1 MRLDNRIFPHLCRL
15 VEFGDKINKGSKTG
29 ANISIGEGGVLL
41 ANDMNSIIV
50 LLEHP
55 EFKEEV
61 AFKSHLFPEAN
72 PPLEIRPNA
81 KDIDFSWKQKNIKKS
96 VNVPSCGNLFEKG
109 KAVMNKMWKSDN
121 SFKLPIKAF
130 DVIDDS
136 IHVLK
141 VIRNEDGIIFEQMTT
156 NGDEIFRNEVPLKV
170 GGGLLAHVD
179 GIEIEE
185 VEPIHP

>member
-61 AFKSHLFPEAN
+61 AFKSHLFPEASA
-72 PPLEIRPNA
+72 PLEIRPNA
-81 KDIDFSWKQKNIKKS
+81 KDIDFSWKQKNIKR
-96 VNVPSCGNLFEKG
+96 VQ
-109 KAVMNKMWKSDN
+109 NKLQNTQK
-121 SFKLPIKAF
+121 P
-130 DVIDDS
+130 
-136 IHVLK
+136 
-141 VIRNEDGIIFEQMTT
+141 
-156 NGDEIFRNEVPLKV
+156 
-170 GGGLLAHVD
+170 
-179 GIEIEE
+179 
-185 VEPIHP
+185 